1 MTQKERITEGCLENE
16 FRENYSRY
24 FYYALSLVDDSD
36 MAKDVIGEVFM
47 LVWKKRDT
55 IDCSKLSHY
64 VFTSIHNMC
73 LKRISHSKHF
83 SYAESSEAAMQI
95 PDDSNEEWKR
105 KENRITEMEQVIYT
119 MPPRTRYILEQFY
132 YKKRSYKDIA
142 AELNIT
148 TDGIKKQL
156 VKALTI
162 LRSHFNIIKHR
173 Q

>member
-1 MTQKERITEGCLENE
+1 MMQKNRITESNLENE

-36 MAKDVIGEVFM
+36 IAKDIISEVFM

-55 IDCSKLSHY
+55 IDSSKLRHY
-64 VFTSIHNMC
+64 IFTSIHNMC
-73 LKRISHSKHF
+73 LKRISDGKHF
-83 SYAESSEAAMQI
+83 SYAENSEAVMQI
-95 PDDSNEEWKR
+95 PDEDDEEWKR
-105 KENRITEMEQVIYT
+105 KENRITEMEQVICT
-119 MPPRTRYILEQFY
+119 LPPRTRYILEQFY

-142 AELNIT
+142 AELDIT
-148 TDGIKKQL
+148 TNGIKKQL

-162 LRSHFNIIKHR
+162 LRSHFNIIKHH